1 MATILDFQ
9 NFRILDFPKMVGRK
23 KGRKEGG
30 EGEKKGRKK
39 KGERG
44 RGKGEGG

>member
-1 MATILDFQ
+1 
-9 NFRILDFPKMVGRK
+9 MVGRK